1 MLEAWRRCLVRI
13 GEGLPFLWLL
23 RRLLLSQLAIASAT
37 RLCRFVLF
45 GREVRD
51 LILTHGHASHLILS
65 VLSICGLLTNVC
77 ILEVVLD
84 IRETVRHGLI
94 GGHCVRIGRVEL
106 VVGHVNETVAGRGT
120 LEPASSSASE
130 VTNAIL
136 VVFETFGPTLRRL
149 DELLLAVRGCEAG
162 PITGSNWPLLA
173 LLNRVQLFHIEV
185 SLVLHQILDG
195 HRVQFGRSQSVRS
208 TAA

>member
-13 GEGLPFLWLL
+13 GEVLPFLGLL
-23 RRLLLSQLAIASAT
+23 RRLLPSQLAIASAT

-45 GREVRD
+45 GRGVRD

-65 VLSICGLLTNVC
+65 ALSICGLLTNVC

-120 LEPASSSASE
+120 LEPASSSTSE
-130 VTNAIL
+130 VTNAIF
-136 VVFETFGPTLRRL
+136 VVFIAFGPTLRRL
-149 DELLLAVRGCEAG
+149 DELCLAVWGCEAG
-162 PITGSNWPLLA
+162 AVASADRPLLP
-173 LLNRVQLFHIEV
+173 LLNRIQLFYIELA
-185 SLVLHQILDG
+185 LVLHQVLHG
-195 HRVQFGRSQSVRS
+195 H
-208 TAA
+208 